1 MIKGNLIGNGV
12 VRQGGVKH
20 GIDRAGDGTGWRD
33 GWGCGRL
40 EGVEGPESVGGR
52 GPGAGE

>member
-1 MIKGNLIGNGV
+1 MIKCNSIGNGV

-20 GIDRAGDGTGWRD
+20 GIDRAGDGTGCRD
-33 GWGCGRL
+33 RWGRGRP
-40 EGVEGPESVGGR
+40 EGIEGPESVGGS